1 MSIGQREK
9 LAKHLHSGARKQRAS
24 EKNLV
29 HRKLRRL
36 AKADP
41 ENAPEKLGNR
51 GWTY

>member
-1 MSIGQREK
+1 MAFGEREK
-9 LAKHLHSGARKQRAS
+9 LAQHLHSGARKQRAF
-24 EKNLV
+24 EKNAV

-36 AKADP
+36 SKVDP